1 MRPIIRG
8 ANGDAAGNDR
18 PGAPIKSIISIRHF
32 QALGLA
38 NYAECSAMGLM
49 THAANLAVILLAFLS
64 RPFIQRR
71 KSSPREVL
79 GLMPFGRT
87 DTAAISSR

>member
-1 MRPIIRG
+1 
-8 ANGDAAGNDR
+8 
-18 PGAPIKSIISIRHF
+18 
-32 QALGLA
+32 
-38 NYAECSAMGLM
+38 MGLM

-71 KSSPREVL
+71 KSSLREVL
-79 GLMPFGRT
+79 GLTPFGRT